1 MSGERTGSKRNRN
14 AMVAEGIVKSVK
26 SLEDRDTDAT
36 FSEILTDIASRGILS
51 NHRSLRIYL
60 DSLVRSGL
68 LKERTEPAR
77 QPNVRPRQVYSLGR
91 RGPFIEVG
99 ERALIYH
106 GLNWTLHTTSSI
118 KAKTDIEGV
127 VRARLEAGT
136 LYGSLEDTIVENL
149 ARVDRAKVGAVV
161 PFCAALLATKKFEQ
175 RYLTRRA
182 TERGVGGSTRELLD
196 EIEFLLTSPKPDVDD
211 VKSLYAIRKWFD
223 AVHRRGSARPPEPRW
238 SLLSRDEL
246 VDVIGK
252 QLGLK

>member
-1 MSGERTGSKRNRN
+1 MTGERTGSKRNRN
-14 AMVAEGIVKSVK
+14 AVVAESIIKSVE
-26 SLEDRDTDAT
+26 SLEDRRTDPT
-36 FSEILTDIASRGILS
+36 FSEVLRDIGSRGILS
-51 NHRSLRIYL
+51 NHRSLRAYL
-60 DSLVRSGL
+60 DSLVCSGL

-77 QPNVRPRQVYSLGR
+77 QPNVRPRQIYSLGR

-99 ERALIYH
+99 ERVLIYH
-106 GLNWTLHTTSSI
+106 GLNWTLHTASRVE
-118 KAKTDIEGV
+118 AKTDIEGV

-149 ARVDRAKVGAVV
+149 AGGDGAEVGRVV
-161 PFCAALLATKKFEQ
+161 PFCAALLATKRFEQ
-175 RYLTRRA
+175 QYLMRRA
-182 TERGVGGSTRELLD
+182 QGKGVGGSIRELLD

-223 AVHRRGSARPPEPRW
+223 PVHRRASARPPQPPW